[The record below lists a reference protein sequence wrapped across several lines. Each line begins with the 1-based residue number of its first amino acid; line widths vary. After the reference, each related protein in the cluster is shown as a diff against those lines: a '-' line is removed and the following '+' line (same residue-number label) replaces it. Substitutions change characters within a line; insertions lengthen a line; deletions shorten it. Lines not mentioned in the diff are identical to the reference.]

1 MSLSV
6 RKVRTSVI
14 LFNAE
19 NELLLLRQN
28 DKPFWVLPGGTL
40 EPNETL
46 LDCAIRELKEET
58 NLDIVIEQLIDAQD
72 YLSEKQPQT
81 VDIYYL
87 GKLRGGE
94 LQLASDENLNE
105 ARFITKAEFALW
117 PFQPEGFK
125 SKLLSLW
132 PPLV

>member
-1 MSLSV
+1 MTVSV

-14 LFNAE
+14 LFNSQ

-46 LDCAIRELKEET
+46 VDCAIRELKEET
-58 NLDIVIEQLIDAQD
+58 NLDITIESLIDVQD

-81 VDIYYL
+81 VDVYYL
-87 GKLRGGE
+87 AELLGGE
-94 LQLASDENLNE
+94 FKLAADENLNE
-105 ARFITKAEFALW
+105 AAFMSREHFEATA
-117 PFQPEGFK
+117 FQPENM
-125 SKLLSLW
+125 KLVILQIW
-132 PPLV
+132 DDNH